1 MSSVKVKKKG
11 HQKAYEKCSTLLII
25 GEIHIQA
32 QRYFLKP
39 SRVAILKKNKT
50 KPENNKYC

>member
-11 HQKAYEKCSTLLII
+11 HQKAYEKCSTLLIV